1 MSTQS
6 DWSEEHAALSRPIS
20 SFPSICLGT
29 SGGTGFHFQVM
40 TFKGGGWGL
49 SAAAFPTRW
58 RSGHGQRNETHI
70 RGEIGTS
77 RVRKRRA
84 LPILCLP
91 DTLWEHLPWASPG
104 HPVSTPTQEEGQ
116 VYFLTGIQ
124 SYQWSE
130 LPELLIILS
139 INEMPN
145 LSESVVK
152 EVKVLI
158 TQSCRT
164 PCNLI
169 DCNPPGSVH
178 GILQGRILEWV
189 AIPFSRGSSQLRD
202 RTQVSGI
209 AGGFFTVWATRET
222 WWSEMKC
229 PNEVNFQW
237 NAQHQW
243 ISRAQCLRALFWKA
257 RLPGFVNSL
266 VEIWLY

>member
-1 MSTQS
+1 M
-6 DWSEEHAALSRPIS
+6 AR
-20 SFPSICLGT
+20 
-29 SGGTGFHFQVM
+29 
-40 TFKGGGWGL
+40 
-49 SAAAFPTRW
+49 
-58 RSGHGQRNETHI
+58 RNETHI

-77 RVRKRRA
+77 RVRKRKA
-84 LPILCLP
+84 LPILCLSAM
-91 DTLWEHLPWASPG
+91 LQEYLPWASLLPG
-104 HPVSTPTQEEGQ
+104 HPISAPTQAEGQ

-158 TQSCRT
+158 AQSCPT
-164 PCNLI
+164 PCHPI
-169 DCNPPGSVH
+169 DCNSPGSVH
-178 GILQGRILEWV
+178 GILQGRILEWI

-202 RTQVSGI
+202 RTQVSCI
-209 AGGFFTVWATRET
+209 ADGFFTVWATREA
-222 WWSEMKC
+222 WWNEMKC
-229 PNEVNFQW
+229 PNEVNFKW

-243 ISRAQCLRALFWKA
+243 ISRAQCLRAQFWKA

-266 VEIWLY
+266 AVEI